1 MPPLSR
7 VPIAPL
13 LMLQNMEGWKRQV
26 ALVCL
31 AQGVA
36 SIGWSFMQPFYPL
49 FIEQE
54 LGVESGADAAFW
66 AGASSGVFAL
76 FMGIAGPFWGHLA
89 DTYGRKPMLVRAYT
103 AGTLVLMF
111 SGLITNIPQLIGVRI
126 LHGGVS
132 GSVGAAMALA
142 GSYVPSNRLPLV
154 VGLLQFTSYF
164 SITISPFI
172 GGQLV
177 DAFGFRTTYFI
188 SSGFTAAAGLMI
200 LFFIKESF
208 QRSPDKKGSPLA
220 IFSETRQVLSTKGL
234 LPALLFVPIIQG
246 APTILQPVAP
256 GFIQSITDANRTI
269 LDTGLAFGVLGLTSG
284 VSAIFVGR
292 MAGKL
297 NLRTV
302 LIVSCLGASLTL
314 LPQFFNHRFDLFVL
328 LFALSGLFNGAM
340 MTSLSS
346 IVGLMLPR
354 KHLGAAFGIL
364 NSASAMAWGLGPLT
378 GGALAWSIGH
388 RRVFLVES
396 VVLAV
401 AATSL
406 AGIFKGIR
414 APTPNPPPT
423 AEPAEA

>member
-13 LMLQNMEGWKRQV
+13 LMLQNMESWKRQV

-208 QRSPDKKGSPLA
+208 QRAPDKKGSPSPFFPRPGRSSPPRA
-220 IFSETRQVLSTKGL
+220 CFPLSYSY
-234 LPALLFVPIIQG
+234 P
-246 APTILQPVAP
+246 
-256 GFIQSITDANRTI
+256 
-269 LDTGLAFGVLGLTSG
+269 
-284 VSAIFVGR
+284 
-292 MAGKL
+292 
-297 NLRTV
+297 
-302 LIVSCLGASLTL
+302 
-314 LPQFFNHRFDLFVL
+314 
-328 LFALSGLFNGAM
+328 
-340 MTSLSS
+340 SS
-346 IVGLMLPR
+346 
-354 KHLGAAFGIL
+354 
-364 NSASAMAWGLGPLT
+364 
-378 GGALAWSIGH
+378 
-388 RRVFLVES
+388 
-396 VVLAV
+396 
-401 AATSL
+401 
-406 AGIFKGIR
+406 R
-414 APTPNPPPT
+414 APRPSFNPWPPASSSRSQTPTGPSWT
-423 AEPAEA
+423 RVLHSAF

>member
-1 MPPLSR
+1 MRSIPK
-7 VPIAPL
+7 APVIPFL
-13 LMLQNMEGWKRQV
+13 LFRGLDNWKRQV

-54 LGVESGADAAFW
+54 LGVDSAADAAFW

-76 FMGIAGPFWGHLA
+76 FMGLAGPFWGHFA
-89 DTYGRKPMLVRAYT
+89 DTYGRKPMLVRAYA

-142 GSYVPSNRLPLV
+142 GSFVPSNRIPLV

-172 GGQLV
+172 GGQLAQ
-177 DAFGFRTTYFI
+177 AFGFRTTYFI
-188 SSGFTAAAGLMI
+188 SSGFVFGAGLMI
-200 LFFIKESF
+200 LFFVKESF
-208 QRSPDKKGSPLA
+208 QRSDDRSGSPLA
-220 IFSETRQVLSTKGL
+220 LFSETRQVLATKGL

-246 APTILQPVAP
+246 APTVLAPVAP
-256 GFIQSITDANRTI
+256 GFIQSITDANRAI
-269 LDTGLAFGVLGLTSG
+269 FDTGLAFGVLGFCSG
-284 VSAIFVGR
+284 VSAIFIGR
-292 MAGKL
+292 MGSKL
-297 NLRTV
+297 NLRAV
-302 LIVSCLGASLTL
+302 LIFSCMGASLSL
-314 LPQFFNHRFDLFVL
+314 LPQFFNHQYYIFVL

-396 VVLAV
+396 IVLAV
-401 AATSL
+401 AGASIF
-406 AGIFKGIR
+406 GIFKGIR
-414 APTPNPPPT
+414 APRPAPPPN
-423 AEPAEA
+423 PAEA

>member
-7 VPIAPL
+7 IPIAPF

-26 ALVCL
+26 AIVCL
-31 AQGVA
+31 AQGIA
-36 SIGWSFMQPFYPL
+36 SIGWSFMQPFYPI
-49 FIEQE
+49 FIEEE
-54 LGVESGADAAFW
+54 LGVESVADAAFW

-103 AGTLVLMF
+103 AGSLVLMF

-142 GSYVPSNRLPLV
+142 GSYVPTSRLPLV

-172 GGQLV
+172 GGQMV
-177 DAFGFRTTYFI
+177 EAFGFRTTYFI
-188 SSGFTAAAGLMI
+188 SSGFVAASALMVLI
-200 LFFIKESF
+200 FIKESF
-208 QRSPDKKGSPLA
+208 KRPDDKKGSPLA
-220 IFSETRQVLSTKGL
+220 LFSETRQVLSTKGL

-246 APTILQPVAP
+246 APTVLAPVAP
-256 GFIQSITDANRTI
+256 GFIQSITDASQAI
-269 LDTGLAFGVLGLTSG
+269 FGTGLAFGVLGFTSG
-284 VSAIFVGR
+284 ISAILVGR
-292 MAGKL
+292 LSGKL

-302 LIVSCLGASLTL
+302 LIVSTIGASLAL
-314 LPQFFNHRFDLFVL
+314 LPQFFNHRFYIFVL

-396 VVLAV
+396 VVLSV
-401 AATSL
+401 AAASIAL
-406 AGIFKGIR
+406 IFKGIR
-414 APTPNPPPT
+414 VSKPAPPPT
-423 AEPAEA
+423 PDPIEA

>member
-1 MPPLSR
+1 MPSLSQSPL
-7 VPIAPL
+7 APFL
-13 LMLQNMEGWKRQV
+13 VLQNMEGWKRQV

-31 AQGVA
+31 AQGIA

-49 FIEQE
+49 FIESE
-54 LGVESGADAAFW
+54 LGVESQADAAFW

-76 FMGIAGPFWGHLA
+76 FMGLAGPFWGHLA

-164 SITISPFI
+164 SVTISPFI
-172 GGQLV
+172 GGQMV
-177 DAFGFRTTYFI
+177 EAFGFRTTYFI
-188 SSGFTAAAGLMI
+188 SSGFACTAGL
-200 LFFIKESF
+200 LVLLFIKESF
-208 QRSPDKKGSPLA
+208 KRPNDKSRSPLA
-220 IFSETRQVLSTKGL
+220 LFSETRQVLSTKGL

-246 APTILQPVAP
+246 APTVLQPVAP
-256 GFIQSITDANRTI
+256 GFIQSITDVDRAVFG
-269 LDTGLAFGVLGLTSG
+269 TGLAFGVLGFTSG

-292 MAGKL
+292 MSSRL

-302 LIVSCLGASLTL
+302 LIVSSIGASLAL
-314 LPQFFNHRFDLFVL
+314 LPQFFNHHYYLFVL
-328 LFALSGLFNGAM
+328 LFGLSGLFNGAM

-396 VVLAV
+396 IVLAV
-401 AATSL
+401 AGASL
-406 AGIFKGIR
+406 ALLFKGIR
-414 APTPNPPPT
+414 VPAPNPPPT
-423 AEPAEA
+423 QEPARN